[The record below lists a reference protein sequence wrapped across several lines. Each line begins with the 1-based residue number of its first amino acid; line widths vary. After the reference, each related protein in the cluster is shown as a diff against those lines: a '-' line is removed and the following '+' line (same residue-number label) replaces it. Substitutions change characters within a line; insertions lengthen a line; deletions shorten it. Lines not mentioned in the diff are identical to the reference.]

1 MAGDLFRL
9 ERNPAMSSYLP
20 FSSHPPFD
28 PTPVPTQEDYGPKS
42 DVVETERQQRAAV
55 QTKRHKKKK
64 NFVPQN
70 KPDVSPLIRNFISKV
85 KP

>member
-1 MAGDLFRL
+1 MFTSRPCPG
-9 ERNPAMSSYLP
+9 YLYETY
-20 FSSHPPFD
+20 FYSHRD
-28 PTPVPTQEDYGPKS
+28 PVPTQEDHGPLS

-64 NFVPQN
+64 NFVPQH
-70 KPDVSPLIRNFISKV
+70 KPDVSPLIRNFISKA